1 MPTRVRPVGF
11 YEAPEGGLTDAEFAA
26 LPPESRRVRIQA
38 ARLFDFRPPSPAVLE
53 FLVEDFRLWRAV
65 LLRRGLDPD
74 RLTPEDALLLTE
86 DKDGQLAQVERR
98 NEAWRKLTC

>member
-1 MPTRVRPVGF
+1 MRPARF
-11 YEAPEGGLTDAEFAA
+11 FEAPEGGLTPDDFAH
-26 LPPESRRVRIQA
+26 LPPESRLIRLRA
-38 ARLFDFRPPSPAVLE
+38 AWLFDFRAPSPALLE
-53 FLVEDFRLWRAV
+53 YLVEDFRLWRSV